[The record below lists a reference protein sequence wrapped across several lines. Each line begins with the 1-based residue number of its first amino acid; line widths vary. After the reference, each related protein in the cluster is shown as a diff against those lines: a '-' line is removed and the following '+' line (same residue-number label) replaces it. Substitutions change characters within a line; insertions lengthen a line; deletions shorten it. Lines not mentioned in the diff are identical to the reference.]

1 MGLGFLHLANNFN
14 IIVKKNDLK
23 KFLMKE
29 RKFMIVGTGID
40 IVKNSRIKNLI
51 EKYGERFLKKI
62 YTGAEISYCQQKLNS
77 APSFAARFAAKEA
90 VLKALGTG
98 MRKNSWQDIEIVK
111 NELGKPE
118 VNLTAKT
125 KKKAEELEVSSIFL
139 SISHE
144 KEYSIAQIVMEGAK

>member
-1 MGLGFLHLANNFN
+1 
-14 IIVKKNDLK
+14 
-23 KFLMKE
+23 
-29 RKFMIVGTGID
+29 MILGTGID

-51 EKYGERFLKKI
+51 EKYGERFLNKV
-62 YTGAEISYCQQKLNS
+62 YTEAEISYCQQKINS

-98 MRKNSWQDIEIVK
+98 MRKNSWQDIEILN

-118 VNLTAKT
+118 VNLSAETEKR
-125 KKKAEELEVSSIFL
+125 AEELEVSAIFL
-139 SISHE
+139 SMSHE